1 MQQTTTN
8 RKKNLTFTLTATAM
22 LTAMIVVLAFTPI
35 GYIRVFA
42 LSITLVIVPVIIG
55 AIALGPAAGAFL
67 GFVFGCTSFA
77 QCFMGDALG
86 AILISVSPV
95 GTFVNCVVTRTL
107 VGFLCGLIYKKLQ
120 NSKFFNSQHEDYD
133 LVKWKVTNPE
143 QETNE
148 TKICI
153 NKRVIWK
160 SIVFTFLSLG
170 IYGIYWHY
178 LLVKNVKALK
188 NDTSKCAGEMAC
200 LILVPFYSLYWWY
213 KSGETVKRELS
224 TNGYDAL
231 GKGNVYL
238 ILSAFGLGIV
248 SMAIMQDDFN
258 SLKTE
263 EKKYVTYSALCFP
276 IAGASGALLNTILFL
291 GCLALIFGR
300 VKFTAEQAESL
311 GGLDSVMSTIMAIAI
326 GVNCPIE
333 IAVCAIF
340 GSAIGGAVTAAM
352 KRFSK

>member
-1 MQQTTTN
+1 MQQITTN

-107 VGFLCGLIYKKLQ
+107 VGLLCGLIFRAVQKTG
-120 NSKFFNSQHEDYD
+120 
-133 LVKWKVTNPE
+133 KW
-143 QETNE
+143 
-148 TKICI
+148 
-153 NKRVIWK
+153 
-160 SIVFTFLSLG
+160 S
-170 IYGIYWHY
+170 Y
-178 LLVKNVKALK
+178 A
-188 NDTSKCAGEMAC
+188 
-200 LILVPFYSLYWWY
+200 
-213 KSGETVKRELS
+213 
-224 TNGYDAL
+224 
-231 GKGNVYL
+231 
-238 ILSAFGLGIV
+238 
-248 SMAIMQDDFN
+248 
-258 SLKTE
+258 
-263 EKKYVTYSALCFP
+263 

-311 GGLDSVMSTIMAIAI
+311 GGLDSVMSTIIAIAI

-352 KRFSK
+352 KRFNK